1 MPVRCHR
8 WFRDHL
14 AAAHLRPNEP
24 ADFQVFVHETMSFY
38 AYAYRQILAAQ
49 QREIPGWEHVF
60 YQHHWRIADA
70 LSMPLMLAPLRLG
83 DSADIMRQK
92 ITMVAHFLESY
103 TVRRALSFRKSAV
116 SSVRFPIYTLVNA
129 LRGADIATVT
139 HVLQRTIADMPEQW
153 YAVVNFRLHGTNRQ
167 FVKFLLARICGFID
181 QQSGASTN
189 FSTYY
194 LTNTAKPF
202 EIEHIWADVYHE
214 HRDEFP
220 QQHEFDAY
228 RNRIGG
234 LVLLPQGT
242 NQSYG
247 ALPYADKLPHYLREH
262 PYVQSLHAQF
272 YENNPNFIGMM
283 HRLGLPFRP
292 HKHFRKDDIDDR
304 QRLVQ
309 RLCEVIWM

>member
-1 MPVRCHR
+1 
-8 WFRDHL
+8 
-14 AAAHLRPNEP
+14 
-24 ADFQVFVHETMSFY
+24 
-38 AYAYRQILAAQ
+38 
-49 QREIPGWEHVF
+49 
-60 YQHHWRIADA
+60 
-70 LSMPLMLAPLRLG
+70 MPLMLAPLRLG

-292 HKHFRKDDIDDR
+292 HQHFRKDDIDDR

-309 RLCEVIWM
+309 RLCAVIWM